1 MIKNNSELV
10 DNWTL
15 HFEEVSN
22 NVYQVELTDKF
33 GRKSGTTDHDLDRAI
48 ETCISYAFDIE
59 KQLGNSLN
67 KFIYDTFK
75 YFLTD
80 QKILVD
86 NYSDKDFG
94 SWIIENNRK
103 RIILDG
109 KDFLLSLQSQ
119 VETDN
124 WKDNFST
131 NISDLTFKQINEVK
145 NRFKNDK

>member
-1 MIKNNSELV
+1 MIKNNSQLV
-10 DNWTL
+10 GNWTL
-15 HFEEVSN
+15 HFDEVSN
-22 NVYQVELTDKF
+22 NVYQVELMDKF

-67 KFIYDTFK
+67 KFTYDTFK
-75 YFLTD
+75 YFLAD

-119 VETDN
+119 LE
-124 WKDNFST
+124 KDVWEDDFSI
-131 NISDLTFKQINEVK
+131 NITDLTFKQINEVK
-145 NRFKNDK
+145 DRFKNDK

>member
-15 HFEEVSN
+15 HFDEVSN

-59 KQLGNSLN
+59 RKLGNSLN
-67 KFIYDTFK
+67 KFIYDIFK
-75 YFLTD
+75 FFLTD

-109 KDFLLSLQSQ
+109 KDFLLTLQSQ

-124 WKDNFST
+124 WKDAFST
-131 NISDLTFKQINEVK
+131 NITDLTFKQINEIK
-145 NRFKNDK
+145 DRFKNDK